1 MWFTK
6 FPPRL
11 IDKNHNDISCGDDLY
26 LISISSFLF
35 GIYPI
40 MPSMTDFSRIS
51 GFRKK
56 NKKKITNKKNTVDD
70 RRDLCAQGYLPLEEG
85 KSAVDESHTHADN
98 EGAFSKWRHCLYTDT
113 RKTNRLLPFG
123 CCS

>member
-56 NKKKITNKKNTVDD
+56 NKKKITNKKKIQSTTEETSALKDI
-70 RRDLCAQGYLPLEEG
+70 YL
-85 KSAVDESHTHADN
+85 
-98 EGAFSKWRHCLYTDT
+98 
-113 RKTNRLLPFG
+113 
-123 CCS
+123 